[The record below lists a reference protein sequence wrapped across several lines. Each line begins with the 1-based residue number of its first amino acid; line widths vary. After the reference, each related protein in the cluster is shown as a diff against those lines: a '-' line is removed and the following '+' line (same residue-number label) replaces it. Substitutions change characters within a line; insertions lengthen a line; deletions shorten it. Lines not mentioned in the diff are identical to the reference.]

1 MNSFDVAW
9 RSPSN
14 IALVKYW
21 GKREKQ
27 IPENA
32 SVSFTLK
39 KAYTE
44 LSIKATKKSI
54 SDDQIQLDFF
64 FEEKPSQKFK
74 EKIEKFLITQKQR
87 FPWLV
92 NYSFVMNSINTFPH
106 SSGIASSASS
116 MSALCLG
123 ILELDEKIND
133 KKYSNDDFYKIASE
147 LSRLASGSAGRS
159 VYPFMASWGRF
170 NDVTRETSDLYASPL
185 KKEDVNEIFQD
196 YCDDIVIV
204 DNAEKSVSSRAGHA
218 LMDAHP
224 FREVRYKLA
233 NENVEKVI
241 EAMKNGDMETFINI
255 VEAEALMLHGLMMT
269 SNPSYILL
277 KPNSLLVIDVIRKIR
292 ETTKLP
298 VCFTIDAGPNIHVLY
313 PKKYATEIG
322 QLLKQNLADF
332 KIIHDETGDGPL
344 RLKD

>member
-39 KAYTE
+39 NAYTE
-44 LSIKATKKSI
+44 LSIQATKKTSVNSNVEI
-54 SDDQIQLDFF
+54 NFF
-64 FEEKPSQKFK
+64 FEGKESQKFK
-74 EKIEKFLITQKQR
+74 EKIEQFLQTQTSR
-87 FPWLV
+87 FPWLTD
-92 NYSFVMNSINTFPH
+92 YALLMNSMNTFPH

-123 ILELDEKIND
+123 ILELDEKINA
-133 KKYSNDDFYKIASE
+133 KKYSKDEFYKIASE

-159 VYPFMASWGRF
+159 IYPFMASWGKF
-170 NDVTRETSDLYASPL
+170 KDSTRETSDLYASP
-185 KKEDVNEIFQD
+185 VNKNELHEVFQS

-204 DNAEKSVSSRAGHA
+204 DNSEKSVSSRAGHA
-218 LMDAHP
+218 LMDTHP

-233 NENVEKVI
+233 NDNVEQIIK
-241 EAMKNGDMETFINI
+241 AMKNGDMETFINI
-255 VEAEALMLHGLMMT
+255 VESEALMLHGLMMT
-269 SNPSYILL
+269 STPSYILL
-277 KPNSLLVIDVIRKIR
+277 KPNSLHVIEVVRKIR
-292 ETTKLP
+292 ENTKLP

-313 PKKYATEIG
+313 PKKHATEIG
-322 QLLKQNLADF
+322 KLLKENLADY
-332 KIIHDETGDGPL
+332 KIIHDETGNGPEC
-344 RLKD
+344 LKD